1 MNRLAQNDKI
11 LFKNG
16 NNFQRGGSAMV
27 KEITQYTFLDWI
39 AIIGFLLTALGLV
52 LTIISVIKIQKVK
65 DAQKEAQDRYAELVR
80 VKEIEQLLY
89 DLQNFFKRLQSNS
102 KIPENVKQHLN
113 IADYSTEITSNI
125 ATIEAI
131 NRAFNTAV
139 KNQINTVQG
148 TQLSSPQY
156 VPNGYYNVDFFNNII
171 LKAQTK
177 ILICCKRNTRV
188 CTQGNVQKLC
198 KLANSG
204 CEITIVSISPK
215 MSDDLLEEIRTSV
228 PNPPKTVKK
237 LRDSQVRNREQLL
250 ENARNSGASSLKY
263 YETLKF
269 PFFHLIQVD
278 DRVYWG
284 LVNYTKHG
292 EDTSQTYED
301 RPYLIFDQNDPFI
314 EKMLQKVDDI
324 IRSSEHFEIINEGEI
339 N

>member
-1 MNRLAQNDKI
+1 MRTEI
-11 LFKNG
+11 IFKE
-16 NNFQRGGSAMV
+16 RSSLV
-27 KEITQYTFLDWI
+27 KGITQYTFLDWI
-39 AIIGFLLTALGLV
+39 TIIGFLLTALGLV
-52 LTIISVIKIQKVK
+52 LTVISIVKIQKVK
-65 DAQKEAQDRYAELVR
+65 DAQKQAQDRYAELVR

-113 IADYSTEITSNI
+113 IADYSNEITSNI

-131 NRAFNTAV
+131 NRAFNTTV
-139 KNQINTVQG
+139 KNQINIVEENPL
-148 TQLSSPQY
+148 LSPKY

-188 CTQGNVQKLC
+188 CAQGNVQKLC

-204 CEITIVSISPK
+204 CEITIVSFSPK
-215 MSDDLLEEIRTSV
+215 MSNDLLEEIRTSV
-228 PNPPKTVKK
+228 PNPPKGGRKINERK
-237 LRDSQVRNREQLL
+237 IRNREQLL

-284 LVNYTKHG
+284 IVNYTKHG
-292 EDTSQTYED
+292 EDTSQTYEE
-301 RPYLIFDQNDPFI
+301 RPYLIFEQNDPFI
-314 EKMLQKVDDI
+314 EKMLRKVDDI
-324 IRSSEHFEIINEGEI
+324 IRNSEYFEIVNEREVD
-339 N
+339 

>member
-1 MNRLAQNDKI
+1 MRTEI
-11 LFKNG
+11 IFKE
-16 NNFQRGGSAMV
+16 RSSLV
-27 KEITQYTFLDWI
+27 KGITQYTFLDWI
-39 AIIGFLLTALGLV
+39 TIIGFLLTALGLV
-52 LTIISVIKIQKVK
+52 LTVISIVKIQKVK
-65 DAQKEAQDRYAELVR
+65 DAQKQAQDRYAELVR

-113 IADYSTEITSNI
+113 IADYSNEITSNI

-131 NRAFNTAV
+131 NRAFNTTV
-139 KNQINTVQG
+139 KNQINIVEENPL
-148 TQLSSPQY
+148 LSPKY

-188 CTQGNVQKLC
+188 CAQGNVQKLC

-204 CEITIVSISPK
+204 CEITIVSFSPK
-215 MSDDLLEEIRTSV
+215 MSNDLLEEIRTSV
-228 PNPPKTVKK
+228 PNPPKDVRK
-237 LRDSQVRNREQLL
+237 LKESQIRNREQLL

-284 LVNYTKHG
+284 IVNYTKHG
-292 EDTSQTYED
+292 EDTSQTYEE
-301 RPYLIFDQNDPFI
+301 RPYLIFEQNDPFI
-314 EKMLQKVDDI
+314 EKMLRKVDDI
-324 IRSSEHFEIINEGEI
+324 IRNSEYFEIVNEREVD
-339 N
+339 

>member
-1 MNRLAQNDKI
+1 MEI
-11 LFKNG
+11 IFKE
-16 NNFQRGGSAMV
+16 RSSLV
-27 KEITQYTFLDWI
+27 KGITQYTFLDWI
-39 AIIGFLLTALGLV
+39 TIIGFLLTALGLV
-52 LTIISVIKIQKVK
+52 LTVISIVKIQKVK
-65 DAQKEAQDRYAELVR
+65 DAQKQAQDRYAELVR

-113 IADYSTEITSNI
+113 IADYSNEITSNI

-131 NRAFNTAV
+131 NRAFNTTV
-139 KNQINTVQG
+139 KNQINIVEENPF
-148 TQLSSPQY
+148 SSPKY

-188 CTQGNVQKLC
+188 CAQGNVQKLC

-204 CEITIVSISPK
+204 CEITIVSFSPK
-215 MSDDLLEEIRTSV
+215 MSNDLLEEIRTSV
-228 PNPPKTVKK
+228 PNPPKDVRK
-237 LRDSQVRNREQLL
+237 LKESQIRNREQLL

-284 LVNYTKHG
+284 IVNYTKHG
-292 EDTSQTYED
+292 EDTSQTYEE
-301 RPYLIFDQNDPFI
+301 RPYLIFEQNDPFI
-314 EKMLQKVDDI
+314 EKMLRKVDDI
-324 IRSSEHFEIINEGEI
+324 IRNSEYFEIVNEREVD
-339 N
+339 

>member
-1 MNRLAQNDKI
+1 MK
-11 LFKNG
+11 G
-16 NNFQRGGSAMV
+16 
-27 KEITQYTFLDWI
+27 ITQYTFLDWI
-39 AIIGFLLTALGLV
+39 TIIGFLLTALGLV
-52 LTIISVIKIQKVK
+52 LTVISIVKIQKVK
-65 DAQKEAQDRYAELVR
+65 DAQKQAQDRYAELVR

-113 IADYSTEITSNI
+113 IADYSNEIISNI

-131 NRAFNTAV
+131 NRAFNTTV
-139 KNQINTVQG
+139 KNQINIVEENP
-148 TQLSSPQY
+148 LSSPKY

-188 CTQGNVQKLC
+188 CAQGNVQKLC

-204 CEITIVSISPK
+204 CEITIVSFSPK
-215 MSDDLLEEIRTSV
+215 MSNDLLEAIRTSV
-228 PNPPKTVKK
+228 PNPPKDVRK
-237 LRDSQVRNREQLL
+237 LKESQIRNREQLL

-284 LVNYTKHG
+284 IVNYTKHG
-292 EDTSQTYED
+292 EDTSQTYEE
-301 RPYLIFDQNDPFI
+301 RPYLIFEQNDPFI
-314 EKMLQKVDDI
+314 EKMLQKVNDI
-324 IRSSEHFEIINEGEI
+324 IRDSDYFEIVNEREVD
-339 N
+339 

>member
-1 MNRLAQNDKI
+1 MK
-11 LFKNG
+11 G
-16 NNFQRGGSAMV
+16 
-27 KEITQYTFLDWI
+27 ITQYTFLDWI
-39 AIIGFLLTALGLV
+39 TIIGFLLTALGLV
-52 LTIISVIKIQKVK
+52 LTVISIVKIQKVK
-65 DAQKEAQDRYAELVR
+65 DAQKQAQDRYAELVR

-113 IADYSTEITSNI
+113 IADYSNEITSNI

-131 NRAFNTAV
+131 NRAFNTTV
-139 KNQINTVQG
+139 KNQINIVEENP
-148 TQLSSPQY
+148 LSSPKY

-188 CTQGNVQKLC
+188 CAQGNVQKLC

-204 CEITIVSISPK
+204 CEITIVSFSPK
-215 MSDDLLEEIRTSV
+215 MSNDLLEEIRTSV
-228 PNPPKTVKK
+228 PNPPKDVRK
-237 LRDSQVRNREQLL
+237 LKESQIRNREQLL

-284 LVNYTKHG
+284 IVNYTKHG
-292 EDTSQTYED
+292 EDTSQTYEE
-301 RPYLIFDQNDPFI
+301 RPYLIFEQNDPFI
-314 EKMLQKVDDI
+314 EKCYGKLMILL
-324 IRSSEHFEIINEGEI
+324 EIVNILRLLMNEK
-339 N
+339 

>member
-1 MNRLAQNDKI
+1 MK
-11 LFKNG
+11 G
-16 NNFQRGGSAMV
+16 
-27 KEITQYTFLDWI
+27 ITQYTFLDWI
-39 AIIGFLLTALGLV
+39 TIIGFLLTALGLV
-52 LTIISVIKIQKVK
+52 LTVISIVKIQKVK
-65 DAQKEAQDRYAELVR
+65 DAQKQAQDRYAELVR

-113 IADYSTEITSNI
+113 IADYSNEITSNI

-131 NRAFNTAV
+131 NRAFNTTV
-139 KNQINTVQG
+139 KNQINIVEENP
-148 TQLSSPQY
+148 LSSPKY

-188 CTQGNVQKLC
+188 CAQGNVQKLC

-204 CEITIVSISPK
+204 CEITIVSFSPK
-215 MSDDLLEEIRTSV
+215 MSNDLLEEIRTSV
-228 PNPPKTVKK
+228 PNPPKDVRK
-237 LRDSQVRNREQLL
+237 LKESQIRNREQLL

-284 LVNYTKHG
+284 IVNYTKHG
-292 EDTSQTYED
+292 EDTSQTYEE
-301 RPYLIFDQNDPFI
+301 RPYLIFEQNDPFI
-314 EKMLQKVDDI
+314 EKMLRKVDDI
-324 IRSSEHFEIINEGEI
+324 IRNSEYFEIVNPNGKSIKR
-339 N
+339 

>member
-1 MNRLAQNDKI
+1 
-11 LFKNG
+11 
-16 NNFQRGGSAMV
+16 V
-27 KEITQYTFLDWI
+27 KGITQYTFLDWI
-39 AIIGFLLTALGLV
+39 TIIGFLLTALGLV
-52 LTIISVIKIQKVK
+52 LTVISIVKIQKVK
-65 DAQKEAQDRYAELVR
+65 DAQKQAQDRYAELVR

-113 IADYSTEITSNI
+113 IADYSNEITSNI

-131 NRAFNTAV
+131 NRAFNTTV
-139 KNQINTVQG
+139 KNQINIVEENPL
-148 TQLSSPQY
+148 LSPKY

-188 CTQGNVQKLC
+188 CAQGNVQKLC

-204 CEITIVSISPK
+204 CEITIVSFSPK
-215 MSDDLLEEIRTSV
+215 MSNDLLEEIRTSV
-228 PNPPKTVKK
+228 PNPPKDVRK
-237 LRDSQVRNREQLL
+237 LKESQIRNREQLL

-284 LVNYTKHG
+284 IVNYTKHG
-292 EDTSQTYED
+292 EDTSQTYEE
-301 RPYLIFDQNDPFI
+301 RPYLIFEQNDPFI
-314 EKMLQKVDDI
+314 EKMLRKVDDI
-324 IRSSEHFEIINEGEI
+324 IRNSEYFEIVNEREVD
-339 N
+339 

>member
-1 MNRLAQNDKI
+1 MK
-11 LFKNG
+11 G
-16 NNFQRGGSAMV
+16 
-27 KEITQYTFLDWI
+27 ITQYTFLDWI
-39 AIIGFLLTALGLV
+39 TIIGFLLTALGLV
-52 LTIISVIKIQKVK
+52 LTVISIVKIQKVK
-65 DAQKEAQDRYAELVR
+65 DAQKQAQDRYAELVR

-113 IADYSTEITSNI
+113 IADYSNEIISNI

-131 NRAFNTAV
+131 NRAFNTTV
-139 KNQINTVQG
+139 KNQINIVEENP
-148 TQLSSPQY
+148 LSSPKY

-188 CTQGNVQKLC
+188 CAQGNVQKLC

-204 CEITIVSISPK
+204 CEITIVSFSPK
-215 MSDDLLEEIRTSV
+215 MSNDLLEEIRTSV
-228 PNPPKTVKK
+228 PNPPKDVRK
-237 LRDSQVRNREQLL
+237 LKESQIRNREQLL

-284 LVNYTKHG
+284 IVNYTKHG
-292 EDTSQTYED
+292 EDTSQTYEE
-301 RPYLIFDQNDPFI
+301 RPYLIFEQNDPFI
-314 EKMLQKVDDI
+314 EKMLRKVDDI
-324 IRSSEHFEIINEGEI
+324 IRDSDYFEIVNEREVD
-339 N
+339 

>member
-1 MNRLAQNDKI
+1 MK
-11 LFKNG
+11 G
-16 NNFQRGGSAMV
+16 
-27 KEITQYTFLDWI
+27 ITQYTFLDWI
-39 AIIGFLLTALGLV
+39 TIIGFLLTALGLV
-52 LTIISVIKIQKVK
+52 LTVISIVKIQKVK
-65 DAQKEAQDRYAELVR
+65 DAQKQAQDRYAELVR

-113 IADYSTEITSNI
+113 IADYSNEITSNI

-131 NRAFNTAV
+131 NRAFNTTV
-139 KNQINTVQG
+139 KNQINIVEENPL
-148 TQLSSPQY
+148 LSPKY

-188 CTQGNVQKLC
+188 CAQGNVQKLC

-204 CEITIVSISPK
+204 CEITIVSFSPK
-215 MSDDLLEEIRTSV
+215 MSNDLLEEIRTSV
-228 PNPPKTVKK
+228 PNPPKDVRK
-237 LRDSQVRNREQLL
+237 LKESQIRNREQLL

-284 LVNYTKHG
+284 IVNYTKHG
-292 EDTSQTYED
+292 EDTSQTYEE
-301 RPYLIFDQNDPFI
+301 RPYLIFEQNDPFI
-314 EKMLQKVDDI
+314 EKMLRKVDDI
-324 IRSSEHFEIINEGEI
+324 IRNSEYFEIVNEREVD
-339 N
+339 

>member
-1 MNRLAQNDKI
+1 MI
-11 LFKNG
+11 FKE
-16 NNFQRGGSAMV
+16 RSSLV
-27 KEITQYTFLDWI
+27 KGITQYTFLDWI
-39 AIIGFLLTALGLV
+39 TIIGFLLTALGLV
-52 LTIISVIKIQKVK
+52 LTVISIVKIQKVK
-65 DAQKEAQDRYAELVR
+65 DAQKQAQDRYAELVR

-113 IADYSTEITSNI
+113 IADYSNEITSNI

-131 NRAFNTAV
+131 NRAFNTTV
-139 KNQINTVQG
+139 KNQINIVEENP
-148 TQLSSPQY
+148 LSSPKY

-188 CTQGNVQKLC
+188 CAQGNVQKLC

-204 CEITIVSISPK
+204 CEITIVSFSPK
-215 MSDDLLEEIRTSV
+215 MSNDLLEEIRTSV
-228 PNPPKTVKK
+228 PNPPKDVRK
-237 LRDSQVRNREQLL
+237 LKESQIRNREQLL

-284 LVNYTKHG
+284 IVNYTKHG
-292 EDTSQTYED
+292 EDTSQTYEE
-301 RPYLIFDQNDPFI
+301 RPYLIFEQNDPFI
-314 EKMLQKVDDI
+314 EKMLRKVDDI
-324 IRSSEHFEIINEGEI
+324 IRNSEYFEIVNEREVD
-339 N
+339 

>member
-1 MNRLAQNDKI
+1 MRTEI
-11 LFKNG
+11 IFKE
-16 NNFQRGGSAMV
+16 RSSLV
-27 KEITQYTFLDWI
+27 KGITQYTFLDWI
-39 AIIGFLLTALGLV
+39 TIIGFLLTALGLV
-52 LTIISVIKIQKVK
+52 LTVISIVKIQKVK
-65 DAQKEAQDRYAELVR
+65 DAQKQAQDRYAELVR

-113 IADYSTEITSNI
+113 IADYSNEITSNI

-131 NRAFNTAV
+131 NRAFNTTV
-139 KNQINTVQG
+139 KNQINIVEENPL
-148 TQLSSPQY
+148 LSPKY

-188 CTQGNVQKLC
+188 CAQGNVQKLC

-204 CEITIVSISPK
+204 CEITIVSFSPK
-215 MSDDLLEEIRTSV
+215 MSNDLLEEIRTSV
-228 PNPPKTVKK
+228 PNPPKDVRK
-237 LRDSQVRNREQLL
+237 LKESQIRNREQLL

-284 LVNYTKHG
+284 IVNYTKHG
-292 EDTSQTYED
+292 EDTSQTYEE
-301 RPYLIFDQNDPFI
+301 RPYLIFEQNDPFI
-314 EKMLQKVDDI
+314 EKNATE
-324 IRSSEHFEIINEGEI
+324 S
-339 N
+339 

>member
-1 MNRLAQNDKI
+1 MK
-11 LFKNG
+11 G
-16 NNFQRGGSAMV
+16 
-27 KEITQYTFLDWI
+27 ITQYTFLDWI
-39 AIIGFLLTALGLV
+39 TIIGFLLTALGLV
-52 LTIISVIKIQKVK
+52 LTVISIVKIQKVK
-65 DAQKEAQDRYAELVR
+65 DAQKQAQDRYAELVR

-113 IADYSTEITSNI
+113 IADYSNEITSNI

-131 NRAFNTAV
+131 NRAFNTTV
-139 KNQINTVQG
+139 KNQINIVEENP
-148 TQLSSPQY
+148 LSSPKY

-188 CTQGNVQKLC
+188 CAQGNVQKLC

-204 CEITIVSISPK
+204 CEITIVSFSPK
-215 MSDDLLEEIRTSV
+215 MSNDLLEEIRTSV
-228 PNPPKTVKK
+228 PNPPKDVRK
-237 LRDSQVRNREQLL
+237 LKESQIRNREQLL

-284 LVNYTKHG
+284 IVNYTKHG
-292 EDTSQTYED
+292 EDTSQTYEE
-301 RPYLIFDQNDPFI
+301 RPYLIFEQNDPFI
-314 EKMLQKVDDI
+314 EKMLRKVDDI
-324 IRSSEHFEIINEGEI
+324 IRNSEYFEIVNEREAD
-339 N
+339 

>member
-1 MNRLAQNDKI
+1 
-11 LFKNG
+11 
-16 NNFQRGGSAMV
+16 V
-27 KEITQYTFLDWI
+27 KGITQYTFLDWI
-39 AIIGFLLTALGLV
+39 TIIGFLLTALGLV
-52 LTIISVIKIQKVK
+52 LTVISIVKIQKVK
-65 DAQKEAQDRYAELVR
+65 DAQKQAQDRYAELVR

-113 IADYSTEITSNI
+113 IADYSNEITSNI

-131 NRAFNTAV
+131 NRAFNTTV
-139 KNQINTVQG
+139 KNQINIVEENP
-148 TQLSSPQY
+148 LSSPKY

-188 CTQGNVQKLC
+188 CAQGNVQKLC

-204 CEITIVSISPK
+204 CEITIVSFSPK
-215 MSDDLLEEIRTSV
+215 MSNDLLEEIRTSV
-228 PNPPKTVKK
+228 PNPPKDVRK
-237 LRDSQVRNREQLL
+237 LKESQIRNREQLL

-284 LVNYTKHG
+284 IVNYTKHG
-292 EDTSQTYED
+292 EDTSQTYEE
-301 RPYLIFDQNDPFI
+301 RPYLIFEQNDPFI
-314 EKMLQKVDDI
+314 EKMLRKVDDI
-324 IRSSEHFEIINEGEI
+324 IRNSEYFEIVNEREVD
-339 N
+339 

>member
-1 MNRLAQNDKI
+1 MK
-11 LFKNG
+11 G
-16 NNFQRGGSAMV
+16 
-27 KEITQYTFLDWI
+27 ITQYTFLDWI
-39 AIIGFLLTALGLV
+39 TIIGFLLTALGLV
-52 LTIISVIKIQKVK
+52 LTVISIVKIQKVK
-65 DAQKEAQDRYAELVR
+65 DAQKQAQDRYAELVR

-113 IADYSTEITSNI
+113 IADYSNEITSNI

-131 NRAFNTAV
+131 NRAFNTTV
-139 KNQINTVQG
+139 KNQINIVEENP
-148 TQLSSPQY
+148 LSSPKY

-188 CTQGNVQKLC
+188 CAQGNVQELC

-204 CEITIVSISPK
+204 CEITIVSFSPK
-215 MSDDLLEEIRTSV
+215 MSNDLLEEIRTSV
-228 PNPPKTVKK
+228 PNPPKDVRK
-237 LRDSQVRNREQLL
+237 LKESQIRNREQLL

-284 LVNYTKHG
+284 IVNYTKHG
-292 EDTSQTYED
+292 EDTSQTYEE
-301 RPYLIFDQNDPFI
+301 RPYLIFEQNDPFI
-314 EKMLQKVDDI
+314 EKMLRKVDDI
-324 IRSSEHFEIINEGEI
+324 IRNSEYFEIVNEREVD
-339 N
+339 

>member
-1 MNRLAQNDKI
+1 MK
-11 LFKNG
+11 G
-16 NNFQRGGSAMV
+16 
-27 KEITQYTFLDWI
+27 ITQYTFLDWI
-39 AIIGFLLTALGLV
+39 TIIGFLLTALGLV
-52 LTIISVIKIQKVK
+52 LTVISIVKIQKVK
-65 DAQKEAQDRYAELVR
+65 DAQKQAQDRYAELVR

-113 IADYSTEITSNI
+113 IADYSNEITSNI

-131 NRAFNTAV
+131 NRAFNTTV
-139 KNQINTVQG
+139 KNQINIVEENPF
-148 TQLSSPQY
+148 SSPKY

-188 CTQGNVQKLC
+188 CAQGNVQKLC

-204 CEITIVSISPK
+204 CEITIVSFSPK
-215 MSDDLLEEIRTSV
+215 MSNDLLEEIRTSV
-228 PNPPKTVKK
+228 PNPPKDVRK
-237 LRDSQVRNREQLL
+237 LKESQIRNREQLL

-284 LVNYTKHG
+284 IVNYTKHG
-292 EDTSQTYED
+292 EDTSPTYEE
-301 RPYLIFDQNDPFI
+301 RPYLIFEQNDPFI
-314 EKMLQKVDDI
+314 EKMLRKVDDI
-324 IRSSEHFEIINEGEI
+324 IRNSEYFEIVNEREVD
-339 N
+339 

>member
-1 MNRLAQNDKI
+1 MK
-11 LFKNG
+11 G
-16 NNFQRGGSAMV
+16 
-27 KEITQYTFLDWI
+27 ITQYTFLDWI
-39 AIIGFLLTALGLV
+39 TIIGFLLTALGLV
-52 LTIISVIKIQKVK
+52 LTVISIVKIQKVK
-65 DAQKEAQDRYAELVR
+65 DAQKQAQDRYAELVR

-113 IADYSTEITSNI
+113 IADYSNEITSNI

-131 NRAFNTAV
+131 NRAFNTTV
-139 KNQINTVQG
+139 KNQINIVEENPF
-148 TQLSSPQY
+148 SSPKY

-188 CTQGNVQKLC
+188 CAQGNVQKLC

-204 CEITIVSISPK
+204 CEITIVSFSPK
-215 MSDDLLEEIRTSV
+215 MSNDLLEEIRTSV
-228 PNPPKTVKK
+228 PNPPKDVRK
-237 LRDSQVRNREQLL
+237 LKESQIRNREQLL

-284 LVNYTKHG
+284 IVNYTKHG
-292 EDTSQTYED
+292 EDTSQTYEE
-301 RPYLIFDQNDPFI
+301 RPYLIFEQNDPFI
-314 EKMLQKVDDI
+314 EKMLRKVDDI
-324 IRSSEHFEIINEGEI
+324 IRNSEYFEIVNEREVD
-339 N
+339 

>member
-1 MNRLAQNDKI
+1 MK
-11 LFKNG
+11 G
-16 NNFQRGGSAMV
+16 
-27 KEITQYTFLDWI
+27 ITQYTFLDWI
-39 AIIGFLLTALGLV
+39 TIIGFLLTALGLV
-52 LTIISVIKIQKVK
+52 LTVISIVKIQKVK
-65 DAQKEAQDRYAELVR
+65 DAQKQAQDRYAELVR

-113 IADYSTEITSNI
+113 IADYSNEITSNI

-131 NRAFNTAV
+131 NRAFNTTV
-139 KNQINTVQG
+139 KNQINIVEENP
-148 TQLSSPQY
+148 LSSPKY

-188 CTQGNVQKLC
+188 CAQGNVQKLC

-204 CEITIVSISPK
+204 CEITIVSFSPK
-215 MSDDLLEEIRTSV
+215 MSNDLLEEIRTSV
-228 PNPPKTVKK
+228 PNPPKDVRK
-237 LRDSQVRNREQLL
+237 LKESQIRNREQLL

-284 LVNYTKHG
+284 IVNYTKHG
-292 EDTSQTYED
+292 EDTSQTYEE
-301 RPYLIFDQNDPFI
+301 RPYLIFEQNDPFI
-314 EKMLQKVDDI
+314 EKMLRKVDDI
-324 IRSSEHFEIINEGEI
+324 IRNSEYFEIVNEREVD
-339 N
+339 

>member
-1 MNRLAQNDKI
+1 MRTEI
-11 LFKNG
+11 IFKE
-16 NNFQRGGSAMV
+16 RSSLV
-27 KEITQYTFLDWI
+27 KGITQYTFLDWI
-39 AIIGFLLTALGLV
+39 TIIGFLLTALGLV
-52 LTIISVIKIQKVK
+52 LTVISIVKIQKVK
-65 DAQKEAQDRYAELVR
+65 DAQKQAQDRYAELVR

-113 IADYSTEITSNI
+113 IADYSNEITSNI

-131 NRAFNTAV
+131 NRAFNTTV
-139 KNQINTVQG
+139 KNQINIVEENP
-148 TQLSSPQY
+148 LSSPKY

-188 CTQGNVQKLC
+188 CAQGNVQKLC

-204 CEITIVSISPK
+204 CEITIVSFSPK

-228 PNPPKTVKK
+228 PNPPKDVRK
-237 LRDSQVRNREQLL
+237 LKESQIRNREQLL

-284 LVNYTKHG
+284 IVNYTKHG
-292 EDTSQTYED
+292 EDTSQTYEE
-301 RPYLIFDQNDPFI
+301 RPYLIFEQNDPFI
-314 EKMLQKVDDI
+314 EKMLRKVDDI
-324 IRSSEHFEIINEGEI
+324 IRNSEYFEIVNEREVD
-339 N
+339 

>member
-1 MNRLAQNDKI
+1 MEI
-11 LFKNG
+11 IFKE
-16 NNFQRGGSAMV
+16 RSSLV
-27 KEITQYTFLDWI
+27 KGITQYTFLDWI
-39 AIIGFLLTALGLV
+39 TIIGFLLTALGLV
-52 LTIISVIKIQKVK
+52 LTVISIVKIQKVK
-65 DAQKEAQDRYAELVR
+65 DAQKQAQDRYAELVR

-113 IADYSTEITSNI
+113 IADYSNEITSNI

-131 NRAFNTAV
+131 NRAFNTTV
-139 KNQINTVQG
+139 KNQINIVEENP
-148 TQLSSPQY
+148 LSSPKY

-188 CTQGNVQKLC
+188 CAQGNVQKLC

-204 CEITIVSISPK
+204 CEITIVSFSPK
-215 MSDDLLEEIRTSV
+215 MSNDLLEEIRTSV
-228 PNPPKTVKK
+228 PNPPKDVRK
-237 LRDSQVRNREQLL
+237 LKESQIRNREQLL

-284 LVNYTKHG
+284 IVNYTKHG
-292 EDTSQTYED
+292 EDTSQTYEE
-301 RPYLIFDQNDPFI
+301 RPYLIFEQNDPFI
-314 EKMLQKVDDI
+314 EKMLRKVDDI
-324 IRSSEHFEIINEGEI
+324 IRNSEYFEIVNEREVD
-339 N
+339 

>member
-1 MNRLAQNDKI
+1 MK
-11 LFKNG
+11 G
-16 NNFQRGGSAMV
+16 
-27 KEITQYTFLDWI
+27 ITQYTFLDWI
-39 AIIGFLLTALGLV
+39 TIIGFLLTALGLV
-52 LTIISVIKIQKVK
+52 LTVISIVKIQKVK
-65 DAQKEAQDRYAELVR
+65 DAQKQAQDRYAELVR

-113 IADYSTEITSNI
+113 IADYSNEITSNI

-131 NRAFNTAV
+131 NRAFNTTV
-139 KNQINTVQG
+139 KNQINIVEENP
-148 TQLSSPQY
+148 LSSPKY

-188 CTQGNVQKLC
+188 CAQGNVQKLC

-204 CEITIVSISPK
+204 CEITIVSFSPK

-228 PNPPKTVKK
+228 PNPPKDVRK
-237 LRDSQVRNREQLL
+237 LKESQIRNREQLL

-284 LVNYTKHG
+284 IVNYTKHG
-292 EDTSQTYED
+292 EDTSQTYEE
-301 RPYLIFDQNDPFI
+301 RPYLIFEQNDPFI
-314 EKMLQKVDDI
+314 EKMLRKVDDI
-324 IRSSEHFEIINEGEI
+324 IRNSEYFEIVNEREVD
-339 N
+339 

>member
-1 MNRLAQNDKI
+1 MRTEI
-11 LFKNG
+11 IFKE
-16 NNFQRGGSAMV
+16 RSSLV
-27 KEITQYTFLDWI
+27 KGITQYTFLDWI
-39 AIIGFLLTALGLV
+39 TIIGFLLTALGLV
-52 LTIISVIKIQKVK
+52 LTVISIVKIQKVK
-65 DAQKEAQDRYAELVR
+65 DAQKQAQDRYAELVR

-113 IADYSTEITSNI
+113 IADYSNEITSNI

-131 NRAFNTAV
+131 NRAFNTTV
-139 KNQINTVQG
+139 KNQINIVEENP
-148 TQLSSPQY
+148 LSSPKY

-188 CTQGNVQKLC
+188 CAQGNVQKLC

-204 CEITIVSISPK
+204 CEITIVSFSPK
-215 MSDDLLEEIRTSV
+215 MSNDLLEEIRTSV
-228 PNPPKTVKK
+228 PNPPKDVRK
-237 LRDSQVRNREQLL
+237 LKESQIRNREQLL

-284 LVNYTKHG
+284 IVNYTKHG
-292 EDTSQTYED
+292 EDTSQTYEE
-301 RPYLIFDQNDPFI
+301 RPYLIFEQNDPFI
-314 EKMLQKVDDI
+314 EKMLRKVDDI
-324 IRSSEHFEIINEGEI
+324 IRNSEYFEIVNEREVD
-339 N
+339 

>member
-1 MNRLAQNDKI
+1 MK
-11 LFKNG
+11 G
-16 NNFQRGGSAMV
+16 
-27 KEITQYTFLDWI
+27 ITQYTFLDWI
-39 AIIGFLLTALGLV
+39 TIIGFLLTVLGLV
-52 LTIISVIKIQKVK
+52 LTVISIVKIQKVK
-65 DAQKEAQDRYAELVR
+65 DAQKQAQDRYAELVR

-113 IADYSTEITSNI
+113 IADYSNEITSNI

-131 NRAFNTAV
+131 NRAFNTTV
-139 KNQINTVQG
+139 KNQINIVEENP
-148 TQLSSPQY
+148 LSSPKY

-188 CTQGNVQKLC
+188 CAQGNVQKLC

-204 CEITIVSISPK
+204 CEITIVSFSPK
-215 MSDDLLEEIRTSV
+215 MSNDLLEEIRTSV
-228 PNPPKTVKK
+228 PNPPKDVRK
-237 LRDSQVRNREQLL
+237 LKESQIRNREQLL

-284 LVNYTKHG
+284 IVNYTKHG
-292 EDTSQTYED
+292 EDTSQTYEE
-301 RPYLIFDQNDPFI
+301 RPYLIFEQNDPFI
-314 EKMLQKVDDI
+314 EKMLRKVDDI
-324 IRSSEHFEIINEGEI
+324 IRNSEYFEIVNEREVD
-339 N
+339 

>member
-1 MNRLAQNDKI
+1 MK
-11 LFKNG
+11 G
-16 NNFQRGGSAMV
+16 
-27 KEITQYTFLDWI
+27 ITQYTFLDWI
-39 AIIGFLLTALGLV
+39 TIIGFLLTALGLV
-52 LTIISVIKIQKVK
+52 LTVISIVKIQKVK
-65 DAQKEAQDRYAELVR
+65 DAQKHAQDRYADLGR

-113 IADYSTEITSNI
+113 IADYSNEITSNI

-131 NRAFNTAV
+131 NRAFNTTV
-139 KNQINTVQG
+139 KNQINIVEENP
-148 TQLSSPQY
+148 LSSPKY

-188 CTQGNVQKLC
+188 CAQGNVQKLC

-204 CEITIVSISPK
+204 CEITIVSFSPK
-215 MSDDLLEEIRTSV
+215 MSNDLLEEIRTSV
-228 PNPPKTVKK
+228 PNPPKDVRK
-237 LRDSQVRNREQLL
+237 LKESQIRNREQLL

-284 LVNYTKHG
+284 IVNYTKHG
-292 EDTSQTYED
+292 EDTSQTYEE
-301 RPYLIFDQNDPFI
+301 RPYLIFEQNDPFI
-314 EKMLQKVDDI
+314 EKMLRKVDDI
-324 IRSSEHFEIINEGEI
+324 IRNSEYFEIVNEREVD
-339 N
+339 

>member
-1 MNRLAQNDKI
+1 MRTEI
-11 LFKNG
+11 I
-16 NNFQRGGSAMV
+16 FQERSSLV
-27 KEITQYTFLDWI
+27 KGITQYTFLDWI
-39 AIIGFLLTALGLV
+39 TIIGFLLTALGLV
-52 LTIISVIKIQKVK
+52 LTVISIVKIQKVK
-65 DAQKEAQDRYAELVR
+65 DAQKQAQDRYAELVR

-113 IADYSTEITSNI
+113 IADYSNEITSNI

-131 NRAFNTAV
+131 NRAFNTTV
-139 KNQINTVQG
+139 KNQINIVEENPL
-148 TQLSSPQY
+148 LSPKY

-188 CTQGNVQKLC
+188 CAQGNVQKLC

-204 CEITIVSISPK
+204 CEITIVSFSPK
-215 MSDDLLEEIRTSV
+215 MSNDLLEEIRTSV
-228 PNPPKTVKK
+228 PNPPKDVRK
-237 LRDSQVRNREQLL
+237 LKESQIRNREQLL

-284 LVNYTKHG
+284 IVNYTKHG
-292 EDTSQTYED
+292 EDTSQTYEE
-301 RPYLIFDQNDPFI
+301 RPYLIFEQNDPFI
-314 EKMLQKVDDI
+314 EKMLRKVDDI
-324 IRSSEHFEIINEGEI
+324 IRNSEYFEIVNEREVD
-339 N
+339 

>member
-1 MNRLAQNDKI
+1 M
-11 LFKNG
+11 
-16 NNFQRGGSAMV
+16 
-27 KEITQYTFLDWI
+27 DWI
-39 AIIGFLLTALGLV
+39 TIIGFLLTALGLV
-52 LTIISVIKIQKVK
+52 LTVISIVKIQKVK
-65 DAQKEAQDRYAELVR
+65 DAQKQAQDRYAELVR

-113 IADYSTEITSNI
+113 IADYSNEITSNI

-131 NRAFNTAV
+131 NRAFNTTV
-139 KNQINTVQG
+139 KNQINIVEENPL
-148 TQLSSPQY
+148 LSPKY

-188 CTQGNVQKLC
+188 CAQGNVQKLC

-204 CEITIVSISPK
+204 CEITIVSFSPK
-215 MSDDLLEEIRTSV
+215 MSNDLLEEIRTSV
-228 PNPPKTVKK
+228 PNPPKDVRK
-237 LRDSQVRNREQLL
+237 LKESQIRNREQLL

-284 LVNYTKHG
+284 IVNYTKHG
-292 EDTSQTYED
+292 EDTSQTYEE
-301 RPYLIFDQNDPFI
+301 RPYLIFEQNDPFI
-314 EKMLQKVDDI
+314 EKMLRKVDDI
-324 IRSSEHFEIINEGEI
+324 IRNSEYFEIVNEREVD
-339 N
+339 

>member
-1 MNRLAQNDKI
+1 LRTEI
-11 LFKNG
+11 IFKE
-16 NNFQRGGSAMV
+16 RSSLV
-27 KEITQYTFLDWI
+27 KGITQYTFLDWI
-39 AIIGFLLTALGLV
+39 TIIGFLLTALGLV
-52 LTIISVIKIQKVK
+52 LTVISIVKIQKVK
-65 DAQKEAQDRYAELVR
+65 DAQKQAQDRYAELVR

-113 IADYSTEITSNI
+113 IADYSNEITSNI

-131 NRAFNTAV
+131 NRAFNTTV
-139 KNQINTVQG
+139 KNQINIVEENP
-148 TQLSSPQY
+148 LSSPKY

-188 CTQGNVQKLC
+188 CAQGNVQKLC

-204 CEITIVSISPK
+204 CEITIVSFSPK
-215 MSDDLLEEIRTSV
+215 MSNDLLEEIRTSV
-228 PNPPKTVKK
+228 PNPPKDVRK
-237 LRDSQVRNREQLL
+237 LKESQIRNREQLL

-284 LVNYTKHG
+284 IVNYTKHG
-292 EDTSQTYED
+292 EDTSQTYEE
-301 RPYLIFDQNDPFI
+301 RPYLIFEQNDPFI
-314 EKMLQKVDDI
+314 EKMLRKVDDI
-324 IRSSEHFEIINEGEI
+324 IRNSEYFEIVNEREVD
-339 N
+339 

>member
-1 MNRLAQNDKI
+1 MK
-11 LFKNG
+11 G
-16 NNFQRGGSAMV
+16 
-27 KEITQYTFLDWI
+27 ITQYTFLDWI
-39 AIIGFLLTALGLV
+39 TIIGFLLTALGLV
-52 LTIISVIKIQKVK
+52 LTVISIVKIQKVK
-65 DAQKEAQDRYAELVR
+65 DAQKQAQDRYAELVR

-113 IADYSTEITSNI
+113 IADYSNEITSNI

-131 NRAFNTAV
+131 NRAFNTTV
-139 KNQINTVQG
+139 KNQINIVEENPL
-148 TQLSSPQY
+148 LSPKY

-188 CTQGNVQKLC
+188 CAQGNVQKLC

-204 CEITIVSISPK
+204 CEITIVSFSPK
-215 MSDDLLEEIRTSV
+215 MSNDLLEEIRTSV
-228 PNPPKTVKK
+228 PNPPKDVRK
-237 LRDSQVRNREQLL
+237 LKESQIRNREQLL

-284 LVNYTKHG
+284 IVNYTKHG
-292 EDTSQTYED
+292 EDTSQTYEE
-301 RPYLIFDQNDPFI
+301 RPYLIFEQNDPFI
-314 EKMLQKVDDI
+314 EKNATE
-324 IRSSEHFEIINEGEI
+324 S
-339 N
+339 